1 MCSMRFTADTCLK
14 FRNLPPDFKK
24 GEKVCVV
31 QYEFSGIQSFIFGE
45 VNINTSIWD
54 VHGRSLYIRKL
65 TDELEHEIRKYWKKM
80 RTLSSSSGKLICA
93 LPRWTRERDI
103 TAVSDKLQRQIFVT
117 TEGRLEM
124 YYAYTFASIET
135 DGAERSAVN
144 AGTVLALGVNKNK
157 YHCTNLLK
165 LDTEL
170 DHYDTFGI
178 GHLTGESK
186 DRSDRRILASEAGMA
201 VKFDLDNLG
210 AFFQQVT
217 NFDERQAASK
227 ALSDA
232 LDDAFSGL
240 SHTDKIFVG
249 GDDIFAISKMDHYLQ
264 DIAGLYRNITER
276 LNSEPELALYREGFG
291 ISAGCSVIRND
302 LGNTPLLYY
311 FESSEEQLTDAKN
324 TIKKNVISVSGT
336 ILTWEQLLSLSD
348 VTEKYEKEIFGGL
361 RHDQRFAVRNNIR
374 EMKRR
379 ILAINKTGKILKD
392 KEESIIYGIG
402 V

>member
-1 MCSMRFTADTCLK
+1 MRFTADTCLK
-14 FRNLPPDFKK
+14 FRDIPPDFKK
-24 GEKVCVV
+24 GEKVYVV

-45 VNINTSIWD
+45 ANMNTSIRD

-65 TDELEHEIRKYWKKM
+65 TDELEREIRKYWKKM

-93 LPRWTRERDI
+93 LPWRTRERDI

-117 TEGRLEM
+117 TAGRLEM

-135 DGAERSAVN
+135 AGTSGPAVN
-144 AGTVLALGVNKNK
+144 AGTALTLGVNKNK
-157 YHCTNLLK
+157 YHCANLLK
-165 LDTEL
+165 ADPEL

-178 GHLTGESK
+178 VSLIGESE
-186 DRSDRRILASEAGMA
+186 DRSGRKILDSEAGMA

-210 AFFQQVT
+210 AFFQKVT

-227 ALSDA
+227 ALSDV

-240 SHTDKIFVG
+240 SHTAKIFVG

-264 DIAGLYRNITER
+264 DIAGLYRNITDR
-276 LNSEPELALYREGFG
+276 INSEPELALYREVFG

-302 LGNTPLLYY
+302 LGNTPLLYF

-324 TIKKNVISVSGT
+324 TTKKNVISVSGT
-336 ILTWEQLLSLSD
+336 ILTWEQLLLLSD

-361 RHDQRFAVRNNIR
+361 RDDQRFAVRTNIR

-379 ILAINKTGKILKD
+379 ILAINRAGKILKD
-392 KEESIIYGIG
+392 KEESILYGIG
-402 V
+402 E